1 LLFLAPTIYPEMR
14 EFGTMALIGGIIIG
28 SMGFYLKFF
37 RDKVKQK

>member
-1 LLFLAPTIYPEMR
+1 LAPTIYPEMR